1 MGLPELFA
9 TLSTNQFFSAGFGL
23 MGVGMG
29 VAAARK
35 WFVGYFLSYT
45 FALYRLL
52 YVGPDLFYVVCS
64 LD

>member
-1 MGLPELFA
+1 VVKTEGSATMGLTELMA

-35 WFVGYFLSYT
+35 WFV
-45 FALYRLL
+45 
-52 YVGPDLFYVVCS
+52 LFFYSVN
-64 LD
+64 LFMF